1 MANCVSAPRLRR
13 LCASLCAAFAL
24 VTPASALATAVST
37 SVLASV
43 RAQRFAVTEVLAS
56 TVTDCGDNGAPGSLR
71 YLVAHAYAGETI
83 DVANC
88 GQIALQGGIL
98 TPPFAPLTINGGGN
112 ATIVASATE
121 PAFGSLSDLTIANLT
136 IVGGSAVVAG
146 MDGLKKGGAIVAGY
160 GVTLLNSTISG
171 GTAKDIGAKG
181 GAIYAYGDV
190 TLINST
196 VTGARAVNAGGCIYG
211 KGSVVLQNS
220 TVSECRADA
229 YHYLDAHITAMGG
242 AIAAGSVTLKNA
254 SHVIHG
260 VAIGSPICVYGGY
273 NGCYSVVPD
282 THAKGG
288 GIAAGTLT
296 CSDSTV
302 EGSYASSGYYDGIDP
317 GAGIHANQM
326 TLTRCSVANNE
337 AYGGAGIY
345 VPSTGSAQIVE
356 STISGNWQGIEGHGY
371 VTLTRSTLAGN
382 TWYGL
387 RLTGGFAFIFQST
400 ISGNFTGIVGTG
412 NVVLAAST
420 VTQNKYYGASLTG
433 NVEAQSSIIAKNSAY
448 AAYPLLDL
456 NLNGSLS
463 GADNLII
470 TTNASPP
477 PGVITVTADPK
488 LLPLADNGGPT
499 LTHALQD
506 DSPAINKGDNTPNFA
521 TDQRGT
527 GFVRSFGRPD
537 IGAYEWQVPGDEIY
551 YGGFELLAR

>member
-1 MANCVSAPRLRR
+1 MAVCASACRPRR
-13 LCASLCAAFAL
+13 LCASLYAAFAL
-24 VTPASALATAVST
+24 VAPASAIATAVSS

-43 RAQRFAVTEVLAS
+43 RAQRFAVSELLAS
-56 TVTDCGDNGAPGSLR
+56 TVTDCNDSGAPGTLR

-83 DVANC
+83 DAGSC
-88 GQIALQGGIL
+88 PQIALQGGIL
-98 TPPFAPLTINGGGN
+98 TPYSAPLTIDGGGN
-112 ATIVASATE
+112 TTIVASAIE

-160 GVTLLNSTISG
+160 GVTLVNSTISG

-196 VTGARAVNAGGCIYG
+196 VTGARAVNAGGCIYS

-229 YHYLDAHITAMGG
+229 YDYLGAYITATGG
-242 AIAAGSVTLKNA
+242 AIAAGSVTLKEA
-254 SHVIHG
+254 SQVIHG
-260 VAIGSPICVYGGY
+260 VAIGSPICTYGGY
-273 NGCYSVVPD
+273 SGCYNVVPD

-296 CSDSTV
+296 CNDSTIK
-302 EGSYASSGYYDGIDP
+302 GSYASSGYYDGITP
-317 GAGIHANQM
+317 GAGIHAFTM
-326 TLTRCSVANNE
+326 TLTRCSVVDNE
-337 AYGGAGIY
+337 SYGGAGIY
-345 VPSTGSAQIVE
+345 VPAAGHAQIVE
-356 STISGNWQGIEGHGY
+356 STISGNSEGIEGRGY
-371 VTLTRSTLAGN
+371 VTLTRSTVAGN
-382 TWYGL
+382 QWLGL
-387 RLTGGFAFIFQST
+387 RLTTSFAQILQST
-400 ISGNFTGIVGTG
+400 ISGNFIGIEGSG

-420 VTQNKYYGASLTG
+420 VTGNDYYGVSFTG
-433 NVEAQSSIIAKNSAY
+433 NVAAQSSIIAKNSAY
-448 AAYPLLDL
+448 ALYPLFDL
-456 NLNGSLS
+456 NLNGPLS
-463 GADNLII
+463 GADNLIM

-477 PGVITVTADPK
+477 PGVITLTVDPL
-488 LLPLADNGGPT
+488 LLPLANNGGPT
-499 LTHALQD
+499 LTHALPD
-506 DSPAINKGDNTPNFA
+506 NSPAINKGDNTANFA

-537 IGAYEWQVPGDEIY
+537 IGAYEWQVPGDEVF